1 MKSSL
6 KTKHTLR
13 SCYNSINPCEPMR
26 RRAGCCR
33 NPIAQLPASIT
44 AGCDTTC
51 TSVRLGSHSA
61 APRSALPGAQPG
73 TRATAGTSGAT
84 ATAAGAAASPAR
96 APASPVTP
104 SPRNGKHLTPQG
116 AVLPGGKGGAANVG
130 TRRAR
135 SRPFISRDWLP
146 SRRTDLGTSGGQES
160 CRRRTAGDHGTGA
173 EPTGIGHTHTDSNPS
188 SPSSDVISSSSACWP
203 GKGRL
208 FSFTS

>member
-1 MKSSL
+1 
-6 KTKHTLR
+6 
-13 SCYNSINPCEPMR
+13 MR

-33 NPIAQLPASIT
+33 NPIAQLPGSIT

-51 TSVRLGSHSA
+51 TSVFQGSNSA
-61 APRSALPGAQPG
+61 APRSALAGTQPG

-104 SPRNGKHLTPQG
+104 SPRNGNHLTPRG

-135 SRPFISRDWLP
+135 SGPSTSRHRLP
-146 SRRTDLGTSGGQES
+146 SRRTDLGTNGGQES
-160 CRRRTAGDHGTGA
+160 CRRGSAGDHSTGA
-173 EPTGIGHTHTDSNPS
+173 EPTGAGHTHNTQTDSKPS
-188 SPSSDVISSSSACWP
+188 GPQSGLINSSSAGWP

-208 FSFTS
+208 FSFTN